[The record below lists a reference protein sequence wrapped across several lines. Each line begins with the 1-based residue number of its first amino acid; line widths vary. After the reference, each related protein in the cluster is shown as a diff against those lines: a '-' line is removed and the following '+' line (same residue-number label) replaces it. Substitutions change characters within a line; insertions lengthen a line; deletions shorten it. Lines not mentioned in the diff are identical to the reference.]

1 MKKYFILLLLTS
13 VLLTA
18 CAASNDNEPVA
29 GKGGST
35 AETAEETAKES
46 TQPATEETTAEAT
59 ENTAEET
66 TESTQDAT
74 EEATEST
81 VESTDEPM
89 VITPLPTTIDLA
101 QPENCTL
108 SISLEEGG
116 AYVDD
121 TGVMRMDVTVYTYD
135 LYDMA
140 DIAALKEGD
149 TLVFR
154 GDDLTVTS
162 LERTDD
168 GAVILNGGLDVG
180 GYELRHD
187 DNGVFY
193 EIGYSDAK
201 YYNELGETSL
211 RVSADF
217 LFIDS
222 SDLDVGETTYYP
234 GDFLLAE
241 PPFYFHFVPGNT
253 TIVVEDGSIIEMH
266 RIYIP

>member
-18 CAASNDNEPVA
+18 CAVSKDNEPMA

-35 AETAEETAKES
+35 VETTEETAKES
-46 TQPATEETTAEAT
+46 TQPATVDTAESTT
-59 ENTAEET
+59 EQT

-74 EEATEST
+74 EETTEST
-81 VESTDEPM
+81 LESTDEPM
-89 VITPLPTTIDLA
+89 VIAPLPTTIDLT
-101 QPENCTL
+101 QLEDCTL
-108 SISLEEGG
+108 SISLKEDG

-121 TGVMRMDVTVYTYD
+121 TGVMRMDVTVYAYD

-154 GDDLTVTS
+154 GEDLIITS
-162 LERTDD
+162 IERTDD

-187 DNGVFY
+187 DDGVFY

-201 YYNELGETSL
+201 YYYELGETTL
-211 RVSADF
+211 RVSGDF

-222 SDLDVGETTYYP
+222 SDLDAGEITYYP
-234 GDFLLAE
+234 GDFLLEE
-241 PPFYFHFVPGNT
+241 PPFYFHFVPGDT
-253 TIVVEDGSIIEMH
+253 TIVIQDGGIIEMH
-266 RIYIP
+266 RIYMP